1 MDRWQQH
8 VSLEIGDALGNDER
22 LLEITDA
29 LLSMLMADLIPGDI
43 SDQLFNQI
51 DLTNEGGG

>member
-8 VSLEIGDALGNDER
+8 VSLEISDALGDEDR
-22 LLEITDA
+22 LLVITEA
-29 LLSMLMADLIPGDI
+29 LLSMHMADLIPGDI
-43 SDQLFNQI
+43 SDALFNQI